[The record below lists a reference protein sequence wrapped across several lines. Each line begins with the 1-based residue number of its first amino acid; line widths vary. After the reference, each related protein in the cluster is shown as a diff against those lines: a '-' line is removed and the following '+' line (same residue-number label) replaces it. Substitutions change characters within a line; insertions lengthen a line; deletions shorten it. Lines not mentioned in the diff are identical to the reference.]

1 LHVDVLYR
9 SGADA
14 KDMPAESKRTPIDDV
29 GMSRRGSA
37 GGKPGFKTFDSEFDR
52 SAAPKRDSPMS
63 PTRGA
68 APVHRG
74 SGVASSSSS
83 SLQPLSTTKK
93 YRLGQKVECN
103 FKGMLAQASKPSTCT
118 PLAVRA
124 LLLVAAAVLAA
135 KVLLLLSIN
144 LLKTM

>member
-1 LHVDVLYR
+1 MSTVHLASCSHKPIACCVLYR

-14 KDMPAESKRTPIDDV
+14 KDMPGESKRTPLDDV
-29 GMSRRGSA
+29 GMSRQGSA
-37 GGKPGFKTFDSEFDR
+37 GGKPGFNTFDSEFDR

-68 APVHRG
+68 APVRRG

-83 SLQPLSTTKK
+83 SLQPLSAVKK

-103 FKGMLAQASKPSTCT
+103 FKGMPFIK
-118 PLAVRA
+118 
-124 LLLVAAAVLAA
+124 LLETDQCFT
-135 KVLLLLSIN
+135 S
-144 LLKTM
+144 